1 MRRERTRVFVNQSNL
16 AIRRVSDIDD
26 IDLTANED
34 GAFLVYD
41 SATQKFVATTTLENV
56 TLNNVVIT
64 GGTF

>member
-16 AIRRVSDIDD
+16 AIRRLSDIND
-26 IDLTANED
+26 IDLTANQD

-41 SATQKFVATTTLENV
+41 ATTEKFVATTTLENV

-64 GGTF
+64 GGTY